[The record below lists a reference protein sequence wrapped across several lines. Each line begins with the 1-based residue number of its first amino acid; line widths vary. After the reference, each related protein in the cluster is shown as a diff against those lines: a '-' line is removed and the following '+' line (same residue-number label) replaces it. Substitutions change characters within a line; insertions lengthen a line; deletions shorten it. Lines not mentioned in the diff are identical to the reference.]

1 MIRKIPTATMSKE
14 EWTALRSTTIGG
26 SDAAAILGLNPYK
39 SPYALWAEKT
49 GKVIPEDIS
58 QKEAVRL
65 GTDLEEYV
73 AKRFTEATGKKVRR
87 ENYTVFRDDMPYAH
101 ANYDRLVIGE
111 RAGLEIK
118 TTNALHLSKFKN
130 GEFPAT
136 YYAQCCHYL
145 LVSGLDR
152 WYLAVL
158 VLGIDFKVFVI
169 ERDEEELEALKEAE
183 ESFWENVQSE
193 TPPAIDGMDSTIDAL
208 NAEFPVSEPETEMD
222 LTGCAVD
229 LAIMDECG
237 QQIKALE
244 ERKPPLRRVSWRPWE
259 SPSGAGTGATASH
272 GKRRNAP
279 RSTERSGERP
289 RGNPTGLFQIFGK
302 QNFPVQKG
310 EYLMANIIQNQV
322 QKQTPAAAAQQ
333 SIGAM
338 LNTFLDRDGMRKR
351 FDELLG
357 KRAPSLF
364 LPSSQW

>member
-1 MIRKIPTATMSKE
+1 MIRKIPTANMSKE
-14 EWTALRSTTIGG
+14 EWTKLRSTTIGG

-130 GEFPAT
+130 GEFPAN
-136 YYAQCCHYL
+136 YYCQCVHYMM
-145 LVSGLDR
+145 VSGLER

-158 VLGIDFKVFVI
+158 VLGIEFKVFVI
-169 ERDEEELEALKEAE
+169 ERDEAEIEALRMAE
-183 ESFWENVQSE
+183 ENFWYQVQNDL
-193 TPPAIDGMDSTIDAL
+193 PPEIDGMDSTVDAL
-208 NAEFPVSEPETEMD
+208 NAAFPVSDPDADAVD

-229 LAIMDECG
+229 LAIMDECS

-244 ERKPPLRRVSWRPWE
+244 EK
-259 SPSGAGTGATASH
+259 
-272 GKRRNAP
+272 K
-279 RSTERSGERP
+279 
-289 RGNPTGLFQIFGK
+289 
-302 QNFPVQKG
+302 
-310 EYLMANIIQNQV
+310 
-322 QKQTPAAAAQQ
+322 AAAQAR
-333 SIGAM
+333 IMEAM
-338 LNTFLDRDGMRKR
+338 GTAERGGYGSYSVTWKTQKRSTFDRKKWEKDHGEIPQNYFKSSESRAFR
-351 FDELLG
+351 FKKGE
-357 KRAPSLF
+357 
-364 LPSSQW
+364 Q

>member
-169 ERDEEELEALKEAE
+169 ERDEAELEALKEAE
-183 ESFWENVQSE
+183 ENFWYQVQNDL
-193 TPPAIDGMDSTIDAL
+193 PPEIDGMDSTIDAL
-208 NAEFPVSEPETEMD
+208 NETFPISDPEADAVD
-222 LTGCAVD
+222 LTSCAVD
-229 LAIMDECG
+229 LTILDECS

-244 ERKPPLRRVSWRPWE
+244 EKKKAAQGRIKETLGEAEMGFYSTYSVSWKSQKQQTFDRKKWE
-259 SPSGAGTGATASH
+259 KDH
-272 GKRRNAP
+272 GEIP
-279 RSTERSGERP
+279 E
-289 RGNPTGLFQIFGK
+289 
-302 QNFPVQKG
+302 
-310 EYLMANIIQNQV
+310 EYL
-322 QKQTPAAAAQQ
+322 KT
-333 SIGAM
+333 SESR
-338 LNTFLDRDGMRKR
+338 TFR
-351 FDELLG
+351 FKKEV
-357 KRAPSLF
+357 
-364 LPSSQW
+364 

>member
-101 ANYDRLVIGE
+101 ANYDRVVIGE

-118 TTNALHLSKFKN
+118 TTNALNLKKFKN
-130 GEFPAT
+130 GEYPAN
-136 YYAQCCHYL
+136 YYVQCCHYL

-158 VLGIDFKVFVI
+158 VLGVEFKVFTI
-169 ERDEEELEALKEAE
+169 ERDEAEIAALKEAE
-183 ESFWENVQSE
+183 ENFWYQVQNDL
-193 TPPAIDGMDSTIDAL
+193 PPEIDGMDSTIDAL
-208 NAEFPVSEPETEMD
+208 NETFPISDPEADAVD
-222 LTGCAVD
+222 LTSCAVD
-229 LAIMDECG
+229 LAIMDECS

-244 ERKPPLRRVSWRPWE
+244 EKKKAAQGRIKETLGEAEMGFYSTYSVSWKSQKQQTFDRKKWE
-259 SPSGAGTGATASH
+259 KDH
-272 GKRRNAP
+272 GEIP
-279 RSTERSGERP
+279 E
-289 RGNPTGLFQIFGK
+289 
-302 QNFPVQKG
+302 
-310 EYLMANIIQNQV
+310 EYL
-322 QKQTPAAAAQQ
+322 KT
-333 SIGAM
+333 SESR
-338 LNTFLDRDGMRKR
+338 TFR
-351 FDELLG
+351 FKKEV
-357 KRAPSLF
+357 
-364 LPSSQW
+364 